1 MAFFGHLHLPES
13 VILLKER
20 YVYELSK
27 EGIYNL
33 AVQSVINLFNLFYFA
48 CRKNRVCAVTELDFF
63 VTHHIAEFAKQNVKS
78 VKI

>member
-1 MAFFGHLHLPES
+1 MPES

-33 AVQSVINLFNLFYFA
+33 AVQSVINLFSLFYFT
-48 CRKNRVCAVTELDFF
+48 CCKNRMCAVTELYLLIR
-63 VTHHIAEFAKQNVKS
+63 HHIAEFAE
-78 VKI
+78 

>member
-27 EGIYNL
+27 EGIYDL

-48 CRKNRVCAVTELDFF
+48 CRENRMCAVTELYLLIR
-63 VTHHIAEFAKQNVKS
+63 HHIAEFAKQNVKS